1 VPEVVALIV
10 ASLRRP
16 AVLLALALLACGPP
30 KFGSASDEGS
40 DDGTS
45 GAPSSESTSSEST
58 SSDSTTETE
67 TSTSESGE
75 PNFVPEYDVIVLVEC
90 DPLTQ
95 DCPVGE
101 KCVPY
106 ASSGGN
112 WDDHKCV
119 PVMGD
124 QSPGEPCSYGGVV
137 EATDDCDA
145 TSFCWDVQD
154 VDGENVGICHA
165 FCVGENLECPPGSV
179 CWYGNVVTF
188 CEPTCDPLA
197 QDCGSGLGCFWANNG
212 FSCIFTTQD
221 LALGEPCGYIND
233 CAAGLGC
240 LTAEVFPACN
250 GSACCGAWCNLALGD
265 APCEIMPGT
274 VCEPFFEDG
283 MAPRGDE
290 QVGVCILPQ

>member
-1 VPEVVALIV
+1 LLV
-10 ASLRRP
+10 ASPRRP

-30 KFGSASDEGS
+30 KFGSASDESS
-40 DDGTS
+40 DGGTS
-45 GAPSSESTSSEST
+45 GEPSSESTSSEST
-58 SSDSTTETE
+58 SSESTTETE

-75 PNFVPEYDVIVLVEC
+75 PTFVPELDTVIVNEC
-90 DPLTQ
+90 DLQAQ

-106 ASSGGN
+106 ASTGST
-112 WDDHKCV
+112 WDASKCV

-124 QSPGEPCSYGGVV
+124 QPPGEPCSYGGVV

-154 VDGENVGICHA
+154 IDGELIGICRA
-165 FCVGENLECPPGSV
+165 FCIGEDLECPPGSV
-179 CWYGNVVTF
+179 CWYHDGALSF
-188 CEPTCDPLA
+188 CIPTCDPLA
-197 QDCGSGLGCFWANNG
+197 QDCGAGLGCFWANNG
-212 FSCIFTTQD
+212 FNCIFTTQD

-240 LTAEVFPACN
+240 LTAEVFPACA
-250 GSACCGAWCNLALGD
+250 GAACCGAWCDVALGD

-283 MAPRGDE
+283 MAPPGYE